1 MKGHER
7 PPRQRA
13 PRHPKTRGQRIWAA
27 RERLGLTQRALGEE
41 VGVGQ
46 AAVSAWEK
54 DESKPRESLWP
65 LLCQALGLTRR
76 ALETGSGFPPEEA
89 GSRVA
94 EGHPLKRAS
103 KVVLPSLPKGSET
116 LVLSEKGLAR
126 ESMTATQAAKALREA
141 VKSGRPVWVVV
152 G

>member
-13 PRHPKTRGQRIWAA
+13 PRHPKTRGERIWVA
-27 RERLGLTQRALGEE
+27 RERLGLTQRALGVL

-54 DESKPRESLWP
+54 DASLPRESAWP
-65 LLCQALGLTRR
+65 LLSEALGQSRR
-76 ALETGSGFPPEEA
+76 ALETGIGYHGKEA
-89 GSRVA
+89 VPRVA
-94 EGHPLKRAS
+94 EGRAPR
-103 KVVLPSLPKGSET
+103 VVLPTLPEGVET
-116 LVLSEKGLAR
+116 LLISEKGLAQ
-126 ESMTATQAAKALREA
+126 ESMTAIQAARILREA
-141 VKSGRPVWVVV
+141 VRKGRPVWLVL

>member
-1 MKGHER
+1 MSGAGR

-13 PRHPKTRGQRIWAA
+13 PRHPKTRGQRIWAG
-27 RERLGLTQRALGEE
+27 RERLGLTQRELGTQ

-65 LLCQALGLTRR
+65 LLCEALGQSRR
-76 ALETGSGFPPEEA
+76 ALESGA
-89 GSRVA
+89 GYHGKETEPRVS
-94 EGHPLKRAS
+94 EGRAPR
-103 KVVLPSLPKGSET
+103 VVLPNLPNGVET
-116 LVLSEKGLAR
+116 LLLSEKGLAQ

>member
-1 MKGHER
+1 MKGRER

-13 PRHPKTRGQRIWAA
+13 PRHPKTLGQRIWAA
-27 RERLGLTQRALGEE
+27 RERFGLTQRALGAA

-54 DESKPRESLWP
+54 DESNPRESAWP
-65 LLCQALGLTRR
+65 LLCDALGQSRR
-76 ALETGSGFPPEEA
+76 ALESGIGYQGKDASP
-89 GSRVA
+89 RVA
-94 EGHPLKRAS
+94 EGRVP
-103 KVVLPSLPKGSET
+103 KVALPALPDGAEA
-116 LVLSEKGLAR
+116 LLISEKGLAQ
-126 ESMTATQAAKALREA
+126 ESVTAAQATKALREA

>member
-1 MKGHER
+1 MSGAQR

-27 RERLGLTQRALGEE
+27 RERLGLTQRALGAQ

-54 DESKPRESLWP
+54 DESQPRESLWP
-65 LLCQALGLTRR
+65 LLCEALGQPRR
-76 ALETGSGFPPEEA
+76 ALETGIGYHGKDAPPRA
-89 GSRVA
+89 A
-94 EGHPLKRAS
+94 EGRAPR
-103 KVVLPSLPKGSET
+103 VVLPSIPDGVET
-116 LVLSEKGLAR
+116 LLISEKGLAQ
-126 ESMTATQAAKALREA
+126 ESMTAAQAARTLREA

>member
-7 PPRQRA
+7 PPRQRS
-13 PRHPKTRGQRIWAA
+13 PRHPKFLGQRIWVA

-54 DESKPRESLWP
+54 GTSQPRESLWP
-65 LLCQALGLTRR
+65 LLCKTLAQTRC
-76 ALETGSGFPPEEA
+76 ALETGTGFPVKETEP
-89 GSRVA
+89 RVS
-94 EGHPLKRAS
+94 EGRAPS
-103 KVVLPSLPKGSET
+103 VVLPRIPKGAET
-116 LVLSEKGLAR
+116 LLLSEKGLAQ
-126 ESMTATQAAKALREA
+126 ESMTAAQAAKALREA
-141 VKSGRPVWVVV
+141 VKSGRPVWIVV